1 MNLQGP
7 INMSKWQGGDLK
19 STPFRS
25 KGWKDATERE
35 WDIYE
40 VNGPS
45 TDFRVNVSVQYQE
58 KQYYLKKK
66 KHTGEN
72 EA

>member
-1 MNLQGP
+1 
-7 INMSKWQGGDLK
+7 MSKWQGGDLK

-25 KGWKDATERE
+25 KGWKGTTERE

-40 VNGPS
+40 VSGSS
-45 TDFRVNVSVQYQE
+45 TDFRVNVSVRYQE

-66 KHTGEN
+66 KKHIGEN